1 MSTYNQNN
9 FRGFLHWI
17 QILLYRFWYEL
28 GTDPNTRFTLR
39 ELKEIRKV
47 TMARII
53 CDNTRFLFEIQP
65 SAFRATNSRDNP
77 TVHCDNI
84 NKIPK
89 LDIIPFQGMGTKEN
103 ENRPRS
109 LWNSLKN
116 LPL

>member
-1 MSTYNQNN
+1 M
-9 FRGFLHWI
+9 
-17 QILLYRFWYEL
+17 

-65 SAFRATNSRDNP
+65 SAFRATNSRENP
-77 TVHCDNI
+77 TVHCDDV
-84 NKIPK
+84 KRIPK